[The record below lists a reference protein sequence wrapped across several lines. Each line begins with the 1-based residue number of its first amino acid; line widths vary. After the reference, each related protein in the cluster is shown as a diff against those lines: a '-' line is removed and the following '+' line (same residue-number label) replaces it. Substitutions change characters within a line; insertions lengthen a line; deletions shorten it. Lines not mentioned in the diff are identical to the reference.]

1 MKFLESFSDR
11 NPDDKQVKMW
21 EDYLDKNY
29 TNFYDTEFGKMIMVD
44 DKSYFLKDK
53 GELTNRIF
61 FDIKN
66 VIEANLHEP
75 SLRKAIKNWID
86 RLNIDKI

>member
-11 NPDDKQVKMW
+11 LPIDKQVEMW
-21 EDYLDKNY
+21 EKYLQENY
-29 TNFYDTEFGKMIMVD
+29 NRFYDTEFGKRLAVD

-53 GELTNRIF
+53 SQLTDMLVI
-61 FDIKN
+61 DIKN
-66 VIEANLHEP
+66 TVKGKIHEG

-86 RLNIDKI
+86 RNNI